1 VGRLGRKTFKRTKVC
16 RLKKIVEER
25 FWEQNKMRIA
35 QTFQD
40 TTHGAERRANGG
52 ALKKL
57 KSVPDTNK
65 F

>member
-1 VGRLGRKTFKRTKVC
+1 
-16 RLKKIVEER
+16 VEER

-52 ALKKL
+52 ALKNL
-57 KSVPDTNK
+57 KVYPTPTSFK
-65 F
+65 MFYF